1 MDSIKFSRSNF
12 SEADAARLNAVRP
25 TGEVTQGM
33 RTAATDF
40 LQRELRRI
48 RLAEPKSNGPDVFKR
63 VLEAYPES
71 VAIVMEPLLVLGF
84 ADEIENIEEE
94 A

>member
-1 MDSIKFSRSNF
+1 MEVIKFSRSNF
-12 SEADAARLNAVRP
+12 SEADAARLNATRP
-25 TGEVTQGM
+25 DGEVTRGM

-40 LQRELRRI
+40 LMNEIRRV
-48 RLAEPKSNGPDVFKR
+48 RLADPKSDAFTR

-71 VAIVMEPLLVLGF
+71 VRLVMEPLLVLGYVEKI
-84 ADEIENIEEE
+84 DNIEEE